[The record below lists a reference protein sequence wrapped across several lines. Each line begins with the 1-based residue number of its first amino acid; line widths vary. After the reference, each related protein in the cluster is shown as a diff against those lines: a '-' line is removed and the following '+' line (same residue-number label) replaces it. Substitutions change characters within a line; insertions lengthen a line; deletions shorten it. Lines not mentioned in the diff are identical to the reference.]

1 MMKYSLDLEAVQ
13 AFLLVVDLGSFT
25 RAAEALQT
33 TQSAVSLKLKKLED
47 RLDCRLI
54 DRSPRYV
61 QLSAQGADFLPKA
74 RALIQAHEK
83 ALAFMRPEKTR
94 LVVGISDHVAGPDL
108 PMLLSQLKQQM
119 ESLLLEVRIGSSG
132 ELMQAYD
139 RRELDAVFSRFT
151 LGREEGVVIAKEKFG
166 WFAGPGWSPVSGDP
180 LPVAT
185 MPEPCGVRSL
195 ASDQL
200 QEVGFEW
207 EEVFVGGGVAA
218 VTAAVMSGLGIAALA
233 RRMLPLGAV
242 EVGSRLGLP
251 TLPDLPIIL
260 YSRAKD
266 PRADAG
272 IKRLAAA
279 FKNAAQG
286 N

>member
-1 MMKYSLDLEAVQ
+1 MKYSLDLEAVQ
-13 AFLLVVDLGSFT
+13 AFLLVADLGSFT

-61 QLSAQGADFLPKA
+61 QLSAQGANFLPKA
-74 RALIQAHEK
+74 RALMLAHDK
-83 ALAFMRPEKTR
+83 ALTAMRPEKTR

-108 PMLLSQLKQQM
+108 PMLLSQLKRQM
-119 ESLLLEVRIGSSG
+119 DSLLLEVRIGSSG
-132 ELMQAYD
+132 ELLQAYD

-151 LGREEGVVIAKEKFG
+151 LGREDGEVIAKEKFG

-180 LPVAT
+180 LPIAT
-185 MPEPCGVRSL
+185 MPDPCGVRSL
-195 ASDQL
+195 ASDIL
-200 QEVGFEW
+200 QETDFEW
-207 EEVFVGGGVAA
+207 DEVFVGGGVAA

-233 RRMLPLGAV
+233 GRMLPLGAV
-242 EVGSRLGLP
+242 EVGDRLGLP
-251 TLPDLPIIL
+251 ALPNLPITL

-272 IKRLAAA
+272 INRLAAA
-279 FKNAAQG
+279 FKNAAQSK
-286 N
+286 